1 MKIDYS
7 IYNRFLIEVD
17 SPHSLV
23 FDLSHSEDTYDV
35 TYSKIG
41 RWFCIHLVSTMTS
54 EELVEWCE
62 SHQHNYYAV
71 YKDIGVSTKASITRF
86 CLGDKQ

>member
-1 MKIDYS
+1 MKINYS

-17 SPHSLV
+17 TPTPHSLV
-23 FDLSHSEDTYDV
+23 FDLSNSEDTYDV

-62 SHQHNYYAV
+62 DYAYYAI

-86 CLGDKQ
+86 CLGDKK